1 MRSGSYDDILSEYPR
16 PQMRRTDYHM
26 LNGLWEYAFVPADGS
41 SSSEDPAHFTAQGI
55 IRVPFS
61 PEALLSRVHRRLEPT
76 EYLWYHRELSFSTEE
91 LSQKEENMHCIL
103 HFDAVDQEATVFLG
117 TKQLGIHSGGYLP
130 FSLDITEYVNE
141 DPVSLYVK
149 VRDLTDTGY
158 ATRGKQTLNRG
169 ALKAVKLNTEV
180 TLYTYLN
187 VREDAVD
194 LFGFATKAE
203 LETFKNLISVSGV
216 GPKAGLAVLSE
227 LSPEQV
233 AMAIASDDLKTI
245 TRAQGIGKKI
255 AQRIVLELKDKLA
268 KAAKEDSS
276 FAQAAQNSVN
286 VSTGNVPKAIEALG
300 VLGYSPSDVS
310 PVLATLDSALPVEQ
324 LISLT
329 LKQMGRQ

>member
-1 MRSGSYDDILSEYPR
+1 
-16 PQMRRTDYHM
+16 M
-26 LNGLWEYAFVPADGS
+26 LYSV
-41 SSSEDPAHFTAQGI
+41 
-55 IRVPFS
+55 
-61 PEALLSRVHRRLEPT
+61 
-76 EYLWYHRELSFSTEE
+76 
-91 LSQKEENMHCIL
+91 
-103 HFDAVDQEATVFLG
+103 
-117 TKQLGIHSGGYLP
+117 
-130 FSLDITEYVNE
+130 
-141 DPVSLYVK
+141 
-149 VRDLTDTGY
+149 
-158 ATRGKQTLNRG
+158 RGKLIAIESNAAVVECGGVGYMCQTTMNT
-169 ALKAVKLNTEV
+169 LKAVKLNTEV

-268 KAAKEDSS
+268 KAAKEDNS

-286 VSTGNVPKAIEALG
+286 VSMGNVPKAIEALG

-310 PVLATLDSALPVEQ
+310 PVLATLDSTLPVEK

>member
-1 MRSGSYDDILSEYPR
+1 
-16 PQMRRTDYHM
+16 M
-26 LNGLWEYAFVPADGS
+26 LYSV
-41 SSSEDPAHFTAQGI
+41 
-55 IRVPFS
+55 
-61 PEALLSRVHRRLEPT
+61 
-76 EYLWYHRELSFSTEE
+76 
-91 LSQKEENMHCIL
+91 
-103 HFDAVDQEATVFLG
+103 
-117 TKQLGIHSGGYLP
+117 
-130 FSLDITEYVNE
+130 
-141 DPVSLYVK
+141 
-149 VRDLTDTGY
+149 
-158 ATRGKQTLNRG
+158 RGKLIAIESNAAVVECGGVGYMCQTTMNT
-169 ALKAVKLNTEV
+169 LKAVKLNTEV

-216 GPKAGLAVLSE
+216 GSKAGLAVLSE

-276 FAQAAQNSVN
+276 FAQVAQNSVN
-286 VSTGNVPKAIEALG
+286 VSAGNVPKAIEALG

>member
-1 MRSGSYDDILSEYPR
+1 
-16 PQMRRTDYHM
+16 M
-26 LNGLWEYAFVPADGS
+26 LYSV
-41 SSSEDPAHFTAQGI
+41 
-55 IRVPFS
+55 
-61 PEALLSRVHRRLEPT
+61 
-76 EYLWYHRELSFSTEE
+76 
-91 LSQKEENMHCIL
+91 
-103 HFDAVDQEATVFLG
+103 
-117 TKQLGIHSGGYLP
+117 
-130 FSLDITEYVNE
+130 
-141 DPVSLYVK
+141 
-149 VRDLTDTGY
+149 
-158 ATRGKQTLNRG
+158 RGKLIAIESNAAVVECGGVGYMCQTTMNT
-169 ALKAVKLNTEV
+169 LKAVKLNTEV

-276 FAQAAQNSVN
+276 FAQTAQNSVN
-286 VSTGNVPKAIEALG
+286 VSTGIVPKAIEALG

-310 PVLATLDSALPVEQ
+310 PVLATLDSTLPSEQ

-329 LKQMGRQ
+329 LKQKGRQ

>member
-1 MRSGSYDDILSEYPR
+1 
-16 PQMRRTDYHM
+16 M
-26 LNGLWEYAFVPADGS
+26 LYSV
-41 SSSEDPAHFTAQGI
+41 
-55 IRVPFS
+55 
-61 PEALLSRVHRRLEPT
+61 
-76 EYLWYHRELSFSTEE
+76 
-91 LSQKEENMHCIL
+91 
-103 HFDAVDQEATVFLG
+103 
-117 TKQLGIHSGGYLP
+117 
-130 FSLDITEYVNE
+130 
-141 DPVSLYVK
+141 
-149 VRDLTDTGY
+149 
-158 ATRGKQTLNRG
+158 RGKLIAIESNAAVVECGGVGYMCQTTMNT
-169 ALKAVKLNTEV
+169 LKAVKLNTEV

-268 KAAKEDSS
+268 KAATEDSS
-276 FAQAAQNSVN
+276 FAQVAQNSVN

>member
-1 MRSGSYDDILSEYPR
+1 
-16 PQMRRTDYHM
+16 M
-26 LNGLWEYAFVPADGS
+26 LYSV
-41 SSSEDPAHFTAQGI
+41 
-55 IRVPFS
+55 
-61 PEALLSRVHRRLEPT
+61 
-76 EYLWYHRELSFSTEE
+76 
-91 LSQKEENMHCIL
+91 
-103 HFDAVDQEATVFLG
+103 
-117 TKQLGIHSGGYLP
+117 
-130 FSLDITEYVNE
+130 
-141 DPVSLYVK
+141 
-149 VRDLTDTGY
+149 
-158 ATRGKQTLNRG
+158 RGKLIAIESNAAVVECGGVGYMCQTTMNT
-169 ALKAVKLNTEV
+169 LKAVKLNTEV
-180 TLYTYLN
+180 MLYTYLN

-276 FAQAAQNSVN
+276 FAQVAQNSVN